1 MSTFV
6 VRYYMLWLRFVVLT
20 VVDNGGSF
28 AVLQDGVTPL
38 HMAAW
43 LGFAD
48 ISQILVEAGA
58 DTLAVDEVNV

>member
-1 MSTFV
+1 M
-6 VRYYMLWLRFVVLT
+6 LT